1 MDEGMQGSV
10 SQSGNLSEP
19 ALGTT
24 PGGSPAADM
33 RGVID
38 QAASNA
44 RALANRA
51 KTTTEERIRAA
62 ASTGKSSAAETLGGV
77 AQSLIAAS
85 AQLQGGQNP
94 ASGIVAQ
101 AGEALNQFAQSID
114 TAEVDV
120 LVDRTQSWAR
130 RHPALFLGGAFAL
143 GIVAARFLGST
154 RADSGAGR
162 GPAGFSDREVPTS
175 SFVEG

>member
-1 MDEGMQGSV
+1 MMDEGMQGSA
-10 SQSGNLSEP
+10 STPTDRSES
-19 ALGTT
+19 TF
-24 PGGSPAADM
+24 GSTPAASPTDM

-38 QAASNA
+38 QATSNA

-51 KTTTEERIRAA
+51 KTTTEDRIRSA

-77 AQSLIAAS
+77 AQSLISAS
-85 AQLQGGQNP
+85 VQLQGGQNP

-143 GIVAARFLGST
+143 GVVAARFLGST
-154 RADSGAGR
+154 RGVGAGT
-162 GPAGFSDREVPTS
+162 GAASFSDREVPTS
-175 SFVEG
+175 AFVEE